1 MARSVLVPAA
11 VEYPSSDGTPVAE
24 SDFQLTPVAYA
35 RDALRD
41 HFRGR
46 PNVYVAANLFIYY
59 EQDNLDAK
67 VAPDVFVVRGAP
79 NHDRHTYRL
88 WQEPK
93 PPDFVFEVTS
103 RRTWREDQGRKRSL
117 YRALGV
123 AEYWQY
129 DPTGDY
135 LLPPLQGVRLVGG
148 AYRRM
153 TERASAAGRQEM
165 FSSVLGLEL
174 RVSERGFRFHDPVAG
189 EDLLS
194 LTERGEALQRERQG
208 REWERRERERAERG
222 WQRAEQE
229 RQRAEQGRRR
239 ADQERQRERQARQEA
254 EERIAALEAKLR
266 DQGSTEPPTLS

>member
-41 HFRGR
+41 HFRRR
-46 PNVYVAANLFIYY
+46 PDVYVAANLFLYY
-59 EQDNLDAK
+59 EEDNLDAK
-67 VAPDVFVVRGAP
+67 VAPDVFVVLGAP
-79 NHDRHTYRL
+79 SHDRHTYRL

-93 PPDFVFEVTS
+93 TPDFVLEVTS
-103 RRTWREDQGRKRSL
+103 RHTWREDQGRKRSL

-135 LLPPLQGVRLVGG
+135 LQPPLQGLRLVGG
-148 AYRRM
+148 EYRPM

-165 FSSVLGLEL
+165 SSSVLGLEL
-174 RVSERGFRFHDPVAG
+174 RVSERGLRFHDPVAG
-189 EDLLS
+189 QDLLS
-194 LTERGEALQRERQG
+194 LTERGQALERERQ
-208 REWERRERERAERG
+208 ERERAQRG

-229 RQRAEQGRRR
+229 RQRAEQ
-239 ADQERQRERQARQEA
+239 ERQRERQARQQA
-254 EERIAALEAKLR
+254 EERIAALEARLR
-266 DQGSTEPPTLS
+266 DRG

>member
-46 PNVYVAANLFIYY
+46 PDVYVAANLFIYY
-59 EQDNLDAK
+59 EEDNLDAT
-67 VAPDVFVVRGAP
+67 VAPDVFVVLGAP

-93 PPDFVFEVTS
+93 TPDFVLEVTS
-103 RRTWREDQGRKRSL
+103 RRTWREDLGPKRTL

-135 LLPPLQGVRLVGG
+135 LQPPLQGLRLVDGE
-148 AYRRM
+148 YRPM
-153 TERASAAGRQEM
+153 TEGASAAGRQEM

-174 RVSERGFRFHDPVAG
+174 RVSERGFRLHDPVAG
-189 EDLLS
+189 QDLLS
-194 LTERGEALQRERQG
+194 LTERGEALARERH
-208 REWERRERERAERG
+208 ERERAERG

-229 RQRAEQGRRR
+229 RQWAEQERQRAE
-239 ADQERQRERQARQEA
+239 QERQRERQARQEA
-254 EERIAALEAKLR
+254 EERIAALEARLR
-266 DQGSTEPPTLS
+266 DRGTEP

>member
-1 MARSVLVPAA
+1 MARPVLVPAA

-41 HFRGR
+41 HFRAR
-46 PNVYVAANLFIYY
+46 PDVYVAANLFIYY
-59 EQDNLDAK
+59 EVGNLDAT
-67 VAPDVFVVRGAP
+67 VAPDLFVVLGAP

-93 PPDFVFEVTS
+93 TPDFVLEVTS
-103 RRTWREDQGRKRSL
+103 RRTWREDQGRKRTL

-123 AEYWQY
+123 VEYWQY

-135 LLPPLQGVRLVGG
+135 LQPPLQGLRLVGG
-148 AYRRM
+148 EYRRM
-153 TERASAAGRQEM
+153 TERGSAVGRQEM

-189 EDLLS
+189 QDLLS
-194 LTERGEALQRERQG
+194 LTERGEALQRERH
-208 REWERRERERAERG
+208 ERERAERG
-222 WQRAEQE
+222 W
-229 RQRAEQGRRR
+229 
-239 ADQERQRERQARQEA
+239 QRERQARQEA
-254 EERIAALEAKLR
+254 EERIAALEARLR
-266 DQGSTEPPTLS
+266 DRG

>member
-1 MARSVLVPAA
+1 MARPVLVPAA

-41 HFRGR
+41 HFRSR
-46 PNVYVAANLFIYY
+46 PDVYVAANLFIYY
-59 EQDNLDAK
+59 EEGNLEAT
-67 VAPDVFVVRGAP
+67 VAPDVFVVLGAP

-88 WQEPK
+88 WQEPRT
-93 PPDFVFEVTS
+93 PDFVLEVTS
-103 RRTWREDQGRKRSL
+103 RRTWREDQGRKRTL

-135 LLPPLQGVRLVGG
+135 LQPPLQGLRLVGG
-148 AYRRM
+148 EYRRM
-153 TERASAAGRQEM
+153 TEGTSAAGRQEM
-165 FSSVLGLEL
+165 FSSVLGQEL

-189 EDLLS
+189 QDLLS
-194 LTERGEALQRERQG
+194 LTERGEALERERQ
-208 REWERRERERAERG
+208 ERERAERG

-229 RQRAEQGRRR
+229 RQRE
-239 ADQERQRERQARQEA
+239 RQEA
-254 EERIAALEAKLR
+254 EERIAALEARLR
-266 DQGSTEPPTLS
+266 DRGSTEPPALS